1 MYAPS
6 LRNLNPK
13 YDVVYILQKKKQVMD
28 LEMREQYSSKPC
40 QTLPF
45 VYVTQ
50 TTNIYEVFY
59 GTLN

>member
-1 MYAPS
+1 
-6 LRNLNPK
+6 
-13 YDVVYILQKKKQVMD
+13 MD

-40 QTLPF
+40 QTLSF

>member
-1 MYAPS
+1 
-6 LRNLNPK
+6 
-13 YDVVYILQKKKQVMD
+13 MD

-50 TTNIYEVFY
+50 TTNIF
-59 GTLN
+59 GLLFAK